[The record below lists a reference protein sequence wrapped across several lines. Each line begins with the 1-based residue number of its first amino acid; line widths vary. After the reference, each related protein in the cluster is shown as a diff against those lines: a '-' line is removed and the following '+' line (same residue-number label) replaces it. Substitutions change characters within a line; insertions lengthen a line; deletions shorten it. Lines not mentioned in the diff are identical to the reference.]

1 MVEGLLQPLNIFLL
15 GLGGGFLIPLLHR
28 LSKRLPA
35 MAFWVSL
42 AGMTLVS
49 GVCLWRLL
57 GGADAFEIRTA
68 GTAPPLAISLRLGVA
83 EGFFA
88 FCVNLAALLG
98 AWQLWH
104 RLRDSYTFLLLF
116 LILVMGIN
124 GMIMTRDLF
133 NLFVFLEI
141 VSIGTYGLFGL
152 GQTPAAVAG
161 AFKYIMATVLA
172 SSFLLLGAALLY
184 HVTGTLSIDEMVMRR
199 DLIAGSVGLTALV
212 LVLSCLIVELKP
224 FPANGWGLDV
234 YETAPAGVAAL
245 VSVGVSAGVFFA
257 LFKLMPLFA
266 AHLTLIASSAA
277 VTFLLS
283 NLVGLRQTNVQRMLG
298 CSSIAQ
304 MALLVLALALLLRQG
319 ADDALAL
326 VVGGLFFNHLFAKA
340 GLFWLAG
347 AVRRERIRDWNV
359 LSAGPAFLLVFCC
372 LLVAIA
378 GLPPFPGFWAKW
390 ELVLRLARA
399 GGYAWIAVVL
409 TGSLLEAA
417 YLFRWFGRAIKAGR
431 RDTGGPLS
439 HGRLFPAAACVA
451 LLVMGGVVAA
461 SAAGITSP
469 WVYAP
474 LAAGGLLVAAEGLPG
489 RAKCGL
495 MLLAVAVLGI
505 WMAQGTGGI
514 NGLFATL
521 LLSGGLV
528 IAAAGLYRRDARPG
542 YYPLMAVLLLSIVAL
557 LRASTSLEFFFA
569 WELVTLAS
577 FFMLALAPAA
587 RGVVLQYLLFSLAS
601 AFVLLVGLAVAASAT
616 GTTSLSSFLAAGPV
630 AAPAFVLIAL
640 GCMVKIGVIGVHVW
654 LPAAYARADD
664 DFSAMLSAV
673 VGKVAVFGL
682 FMAAYLAARAEAG
695 LELARIVGWIGMLTT
710 VIAAL
715 LALQQADMK
724 RMLAYSSLSQ
734 TGYIVTAVALISH
747 LGWVTALYLVAN
759 HLMVKGIL
767 FLAAA
772 AVIERTGLRRLE
784 ACGGLARRMPLTFS
798 VAVIALVSMSG
809 LPPLAGFGG
818 KWLLLSA
825 MMERGWYGPLALGIL
840 ATLVGL
846 LYMVRFGHAVFLGPP
861 KPEHGA
867 VREAPAALLV
877 PQFVLVAGILLLSF
891 FPKLFMD
898 PVSAAID
905 PQFASTLV
913 WQGMS
918 LELIYAYWNPARAMA
933 GAVGLALVGAVVL
946 WLSYRIGRRPSQS
959 GGLARF
965 FRYYRPLLA
974 PVLAS
979 HAERFW
985 DAVSVALGAAA
996 GAARRVYGGNG
1007 QTYAMQVLAY
1017 VLVLYFFVVAYPL
1030 LQSR

>member
-15 GLGGGFLIPLLHR
+15 GLGGGFLIPLLYR

-35 MAFWVSL
+35 VAFWAAL
-42 AGMTLVS
+42 AGIAVIS
-49 GVCLWRLL
+49 GACLWRLL
-57 GGADAFEIRTA
+57 GGADAFEIQTA
-68 GTAPPLAISLRLGVA
+68 GTAPPLAISLRLGLA

-98 AWQLWH
+98 ALHLWR
-104 RLRDSYTFLLLF
+104 RLRDSYTFLLLY

-141 VSIGTYGLFGL
+141 VSIATYGLFGL
-152 GQTPAAVAG
+152 GQTRASLAG

-172 SSFLLLGAALLY
+172 SSFFLLGTVLLY
-184 HVTGTLSIDEMVMRR
+184 HVTGTLSIDEMVARR
-199 DLIAGSVGLTALV
+199 DLIAGPIGTTALV
-212 LVLSCLIVELKP
+212 LVLACLVIELKP

-266 AHLTLIASSAA
+266 PHLTLIAASAA
-277 VTFLLS
+277 VTFLFS
-283 NLVGLRQTNVQRMLG
+283 NLIGLRQTNVQRMLG

-304 MALLVLALALLLRQG
+304 MALLVLALALLLRHG
-319 ADDALAL
+319 EDDALPL

-347 AVRRERIRDWNV
+347 AVQRQRIRDWNV
-359 LSAGPAFLLVFCC
+359 LSAGAPFILVFCS

-390 ELVLRLARA
+390 ELVLRLAEH

-409 TGSLLEAA
+409 FGSLLEAA
-417 YLFRWFGRAIKAGR
+417 YLFQWFGRAAKAGR
-431 RDTGGPLS
+431 RETGGRVPPWD
-439 HGRLFPAAACVA
+439 LFPAAACVA
-451 LLVMGGVVAA
+451 LLTIGGVAA
-461 SAAGITSP
+461 SWVAGAASA
-469 WVYAP
+469 WLHAP
-474 LAAGGLLVAAEGLPG
+474 LVAGAALLMAEGLPG
-489 RAKCGL
+489 RAKCL
-495 MLLAVAVLGI
+495 SMLLVVFAAGAWMVQGI
-505 WMAQGTGGI
+505 GGI
-514 NGLFATL
+514 NGLFAVL

-528 IAAAGLYRRDARPG
+528 IAAAGLYRSDARPG
-542 YYPLMAVLLLSIVAL
+542 YYPLMAVLLLSNVAL

-569 WELVTLAS
+569 WEIITLAS
-577 FFMLALAPAA
+577 TFMLALSPAA
-587 RGVVLQYLLFSLAS
+587 RGVMLQFLLFSLGS
-601 AFVLLVGLAVAASAT
+601 AFLLLTGLAIARAVI
-616 GTTSLSSFLAAGPV
+616 GTTDLSAFLAAGPV

-654 LPAAYARADD
+654 LPAAYAKADD

-682 FMAAYLAARAEAG
+682 FMAAYQAARSDAG
-695 LELARIVGWIGMLTT
+695 LELARAVGWIGMLTT
-710 VIAAL
+710 VVAAL

-734 TGYIVTAVALISH
+734 TGYIITAVALMSH

-759 HLMVKGIL
+759 HLLVKGIL
-767 FLAAA
+767 FLVAA
-772 AVIERTGLRRLE
+772 AVIERTGLKRLE
-784 ACGGLARRMPLTFS
+784 ACGGLARRMPLTFA
-798 VAVIALVSMSG
+798 VAIVALVSMSG

-825 MMERGWYGPLALGIL
+825 MVDRGWYGPLALGVL

-846 LYMVRFGHAVFLGPP
+846 LYMVRFGHAVFLGPL
-861 KPEHGA
+861 KPEHA
-867 VREAPAALLV
+867 ELREAPAALLV

-891 FPKLFMD
+891 FPKLLMD

-933 GAVGLALVGAVVL
+933 GAVGLALLGAVLL
-946 WLSYRIGRRPSQS
+946 WIFYRISRRPSRS
-959 GGLARF
+959 GSPTGF
-965 FRYYRPLLA
+965 FGYYRPLLA

-985 DAVSVALGAAA
+985 GAVSVAVGGAA
-996 GAARRVYGGNG
+996 GTARRVYTGNG
-1007 QTYAMQVLAY
+1007 QTYALQVLAY
-1017 VLVLYFFVVAYPL
+1017 VLVLYFFVVAVPML
-1030 LQSR
+1030 GGG

>member
-15 GLGGGFLIPLLHR
+15 GLGGGFLIPLLYR
-28 LSKRLPA
+28 VSKRLPA
-35 MAFWVSL
+35 VAFWV
-42 AGMTLVS
+42 TLS
-49 GVCLWRLL
+49 GIAVISGACLLRLL

-68 GTAPPLAISLRLGVA
+68 GTAPPLAISLRLGLA

-88 FCVNLAALLG
+88 FWVNLAALLG
-98 AWQLWH
+98 ACQLWP

-152 GQTPAAVAG
+152 GQTPGAVAG

-172 SSFLLLGAALLY
+172 SSFFLLGAALLY

-199 DLIAGSVGLTALV
+199 DMIAGSIGLTALA
-212 LVLSCLIVELKP
+212 LVLACLIVELKP

-266 AHLTLIASSAA
+266 SHLTLIATSGAT
-277 VTFLLS
+277 TFLLS

-319 ADDALAL
+319 ADDAIAL

-340 GLFWLAG
+340 GLFWMAG
-347 AVRRERIRDWNV
+347 AIRRQRIRDWHV
-359 LSAGPAFLLVFCC
+359 LSAGPALLLVFGS

-378 GLPPFPGFWAKW
+378 GLPPFPGFFAKW
-390 ELVLRLARA
+390 ELVLRLARE
-399 GGYAWIAVVL
+399 GGYVWIAVVL
-409 TGSLLEAA
+409 IGSLLEAA
-417 YLFRWFGRAIKAGR
+417 YLFRWFIRAIGGER
-431 RDTGGPLS
+431 RDALGALPPW
-439 HGRLFPAAACVA
+439 RLFPAAACVA
-451 LLVMGGVVAA
+451 LLAFGGIVAA
-461 SAAGITSP
+461 SAAGVASS
-469 WVYAP
+469 WLCAP
-474 LAAGGLLVAAEGLPG
+474 LVAGGLLVVAEGLPG

-495 MLLAVAVLGI
+495 MLLAVAVLGA
-505 WMAQGTGGI
+505 WMAQDIAGI
-514 NGLFATL
+514 NGLFAAL

-528 IAAAGLYRRDARPG
+528 IAAAGLYRSDARPG
-542 YYPLMAVLLLSIVAL
+542 YYPLMAVLLLSIVAV

-577 FFMLALAPAA
+577 FFMIALAPAA

-601 AFVLLVGLAVAASAT
+601 AFVLLVGFAVAASAT
-616 GTTSLSSFLAAGPV
+616 GTTSLSSYLGAGPV

-654 LPAAYARADD
+654 LPKAYAKADD
-664 DFSAMLSAV
+664 DLSAMLSAV
-673 VGKVAVFGL
+673 VGKMAVFGL
-682 FMAAYLAARAEAG
+682 FMAAYLATRADAG
-695 LELARIVGWIGMLTT
+695 LELARVVGWIGMLTT
-710 VIAAL
+710 VAAAL

-734 TGYIVTAVALISH
+734 TGYIVTAVALMSH

-784 ACGGLARRMPLTFS
+784 ACGGLAKRMPLTFA
-798 VAVIALVSMSG
+798 VAVVALVSMSG

-825 MMERGWYGPLALGIL
+825 MMERGWYGPLVLGIL

-846 LYMVRFGHAVFLGPP
+846 LYMVRLGHAVFLGPL
-861 KPEHGA
+861 KPEHAA
-867 VREAPAALLV
+867 VREAPAALLI
-877 PQFVLVAGILLLSF
+877 PQFALVAGILVLSY
-891 FPKLFMD
+891 FPKLLMD

-933 GAVGLALVGAVVL
+933 GAVGLAAIGAALMWVF
-946 WLSYRIGRRPSQS
+946 YRWGRRPSYSS
-959 GGLARF
+959 GLSRF
-965 FRYYRPLLA
+965 FRHYRSLLS
-974 PVLAS
+974 PVLALR
-979 HAERFW
+979 AEPFW
-985 DAVSVALGAAA
+985 GAVSATVAGAAD
-996 GAARRVYGGNG
+996 AARRVYSGNG
-1007 QTYAMQVLAY
+1007 QTYALQVLSY
-1017 VLVLYFFVVAYPL
+1017 VLVLYVFVLAYPV
-1030 LQSR
+1030 LQPR